1 MLPKGMRKDGNT
13 ATSVTAATAICN
25 LCELYTGNSL
35 DGKWTELAELYDQR
49 RNVDNYREIL
59 DLSAPTA
66 RMSEL
71 NGWHLERIAVG
82 EFESRSGTSVDDLT
96 EIKRKSRMIKQMLKK
111 VLANGYSYKLK
122 RDELDIAMIKQR
134 EALTAELT
142 EAKEFFDIQG
152 GGATTTQ
159 DKPFKYIAIAVLM
172 KLFLRLHR
180 ALLASHSL
188 STYRLRYAVIVYWWV
203 ESSFGAFW
211 PFQNTKT

>member
-82 EFESRSGTSVDDLT
+82 EFDKCSKRSKGILVSL
-96 EIKRKSRMIKQMLKK
+96 RP
-111 VLANGYSYKLK
+111 
-122 RDELDIAMIKQR
+122 
-134 EALTAELT
+134 
-142 EAKEFFDIQG
+142 EFQVGRSDIQG